1 MAVPGQISRRP
12 LRRWPPVDEPGIPK
26 HKYTLECLL
35 PTDYRNFE
43 ERLER
48 GESHAGLDPIYGDRI
63 AAIRSLVTTYLIQC
77 HSCWNDQQIQGWYNG
92 LNGADRADK
101 LLSIGQHYG
110 LRTHELDMTSDWQ
123 VALWF
128 ATHDWTTG
136 NYVPGGDGVIY
147 RFDVHN
153 LIKAETKANR
163 DLAVKIAKERFRD
176 VDIRDTSPILA
187 PRALAQRG
195 FTLIRAESPHLIQAI
210 IQQNAIEALVFPR
223 GIQPATDNCL
233 TRDLIVPPHD
243 QMSAL
248 YEECRAA
255 KKWPEITKWLAQP
268 GYAQYAANATD
279 HQHLF

>member
-1 MAVPGQISRRP
+1 MAMLDQNILDKMSVTTLQSEQYLCDQLRSSGDPLETSPKWLFRGQISRRP
-12 LRRWPPVDEPGIPK
+12 LRRWPPVNEPGIPK

-163 DLAVKIAKERFRD
+163 DLAVKIAKERFRMLIF
-176 VDIRDTSPILA
+176 VIRL
-187 PRALAQRG
+187 Q
-195 FTLIRAESPHLIQAI
+195 F
-210 IQQNAIEALVFPR
+210 
-223 GIQPATDNCL
+223 
-233 TRDLIVPPHD
+233 
-243 QMSAL
+243 
-248 YEECRAA
+248 
-255 KKWPEITKWLAQP
+255 
-268 GYAQYAANATD
+268 
-279 HQHLF
+279 